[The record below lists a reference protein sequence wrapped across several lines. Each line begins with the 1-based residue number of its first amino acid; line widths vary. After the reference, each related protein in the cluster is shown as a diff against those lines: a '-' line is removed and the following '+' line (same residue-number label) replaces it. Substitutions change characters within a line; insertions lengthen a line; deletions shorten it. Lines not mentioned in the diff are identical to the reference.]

1 MAYPVYNPI
10 VGQLV
15 YKSFSPVQAG
25 KIVAIV
31 RCEDEGDEIDS
42 CSEYEVRVKWIKNGE
57 ESIVSTRGLN
67 DFKALIEE
75 HQKKLDTHLRTKEKL
90 ELL

>member
-25 KIVAIV
+25 KIVAII

-42 CSEYEVRVKWIKNGE
+42 RDYKTRRGE
-57 ESIVSTRGLN
+57 SRGSR
-67 DFKALIEE
+67 K
-75 HQKKLDTHLRTKEKL
+75 
-90 ELL
+90 